1 MKTVITLVLIF
12 TAMLTGQEYQKG
24 NLIVKFTNGTIVE
37 NTTLNPEGIV
47 MTQTASLDTLNTS
60 YKCYKLEKLY
70 RGPHPD
76 AQNVYVLHFLINENM
91 EDAAFA
97 YNNNIEVQN
106 ASVSP
111 FIDTGA
117 MEISLYYYIA
127 EFVGNVL

>member
-1 MKTVITLVLIF
+1 MKYLLIMVF
-12 TAMLTGQEYQKG
+12 AINLFGQEYQKG
-24 NLIVKFTNGTIVE
+24 NLIVNFTNNTVTE
-37 NTTLNPEGIV
+37 NVALDMDGIIKTGNSTLD
-47 MTQTASLDTLNTS
+47 LLNVQ
-60 YKCYKLEKLY
+60 YKCYKIEKLY
-70 RGPHPD
+70 KGPHPD
-76 AQNVYVLHFLINENM
+76 AQNLYVLHFPINENM